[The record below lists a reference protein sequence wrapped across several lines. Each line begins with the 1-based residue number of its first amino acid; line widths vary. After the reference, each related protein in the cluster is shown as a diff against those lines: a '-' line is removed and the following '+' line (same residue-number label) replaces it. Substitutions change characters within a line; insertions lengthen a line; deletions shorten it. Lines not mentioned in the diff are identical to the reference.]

1 MATATKNP
9 YADYTKV
16 FSDLKMP
23 QLDMSG
29 FFQVQRRNIE
39 AFSAANQVL
48 AESLQALS
56 RRQAEI
62 MQEQVEFALK
72 AMKEVMSS
80 GTPEAGVS
88 KQTDYAKSVV
98 SQSLNGFRELTE
110 MASKSNVEVL
120 DVLSERVV
128 KSFEEFGD
136 AVKKAA

>member
-1 MATATKNP
+1 MVSATKNP
-9 YADYTKV
+9 YADYTKA
-16 FSDLKMP
+16 FSDLKLP
-23 QLDMSG
+23 QLDLSG
-29 FFQVQRRNIE
+29 FFQVQRRNVE

-62 MQEQVEFALK
+62 MQEQVEFALRT
-72 AMKEVMSS
+72 MKEVLSA

-88 KQTDYAKSVV
+88 KQTDYAKNIVA
-98 SQSLNGFRELTE
+98 QSINGFRELTE
-110 MASKSNVEVL
+110 MASKSNVEVI